1 MSSKKVVVVGGGA
14 GGMPAAGRAA
24 EMGASVT
31 LLEKMERTGKK
42 VLISGNTR
50 CNLSNTLS
58 LDGFISMYGS
68 NGKFLY
74 PAFNSF
80 FREELLTLLGR
91 YGISTLVEPGGRVFP
106 ASGRAADVARAL
118 QQYTGDNGV
127 TLVTGIRVDG
137 IEAIDGHVTVFCLR
151 LS

>member
-24 EMGASVT
+24 EKGASVT

-42 VLISGNTR
+42 MLISGNTR

-74 PAFNSF
+74 PAFSSF
-80 FREELLTLLGR
+80 FPRGIADTIRQVRYQYPCGARRPRFPRFRQGR
-91 YGISTLVEPGGRVFP
+91 RRGACPSTIYGR
-106 ASGRAADVARAL
+106 
-118 QQYTGDNGV
+118 
-127 TLVTGIRVDG
+127 
-137 IEAIDGHVTVFCLR
+137 
-151 LS
+151 